1 MKKNLMSVVILALLV
16 VNLILTSVLMFTIYP
31 QAKAANQLITKVCN
45 AIQLDLHSGSATGLG
60 NLPLDQVEL
69 YAVGEGADM
78 TINLTKGTDGKE
90 HYAVI
95 AVSLSVNTKSD
106 TYVESTT
113 TPLSDKEAIIK
124 DTINSVVR
132 KYTKEQFN
140 SENDAVKREILKS
153 LQNTFGADYVV
164 GISFTKSTTD

>member
-1 MKKNLMSVVILALLV
+1 MKKNLMSVIILALLV
-16 VNLILTSVLMFTIYP
+16 VNLVLTSVLMFTIYP
-31 QAKAANQLITKVCN
+31 QAKAANELITKVCN
-45 AIQLDLHSGSATGLG
+45 AIQLDLHSGAATGLG
-60 NLPLDQVEL
+60 NLPIDQVTT

-78 TINLTKGTDGKE
+78 TINLAKGEDGKE

-95 AVSLSVNTKSD
+95 AVSLSLNNKSD
-106 TYVESTT
+106 TYKESETT
-113 TPLSDKEAIIK
+113 ILSEKEAIIK
-124 DTINSVVR
+124 DTINNIVR

-140 SENDAVKREILKS
+140 NENDAVKKEILKS